1 VSVTIEQIHN
11 TQKQGLIKELSLS
24 EQIFLQNEQQKLR
37 TTAFLNFVL
46 SLDQLCSFFIG
57 RIIPTVVVSIIVGAP
72 FID

>member
-1 VSVTIEQIHN
+1 MSVTVEQIHN
-11 TQKQGLIKELSLS
+11 TQEQSFVKELSLS

-46 SLDQLCSFFIG
+46 SLDQLSSFFIG
-57 RIIPTVVVSIIVGAP
+57 RIIPTVVVSVIVGTP

>member
-1 VSVTIEQIHN
+1 MSVTIEQIHN
-11 TQKQGLIKELSLS
+11 TQEQGLIKELSLS

-46 SLDQLCSFFIG
+46 SLDQLSSFFIG
-57 RIIPTVVVSIIVGAP
+57 RIIPTVVVSIIVGTP